1 MGTNGQEARGD
12 FAVLSMRRPL
22 RLAAAAG
29 IAAALTATS
38 VPAVQ
43 ASVVRSQTRVVGRL
57 TSWVPH
63 MPTAATA
70 GGRALTFTFDTK
82 QTSHYLVWLQLYVG
96 MFAVNDTAAARS
108 ENRGVKLRWYD
119 PVTKAW
125 MKPIHIDRTG
135 GWLLGP
141 RVGFTIRRDQVLR
154 IRVKIWFSKRAWLGQ
169 HQLEAIVNDYGIETS
184 SGQSVNA
191 TLSQPNNPQ
200 YTFTVRR

>member
-1 MGTNGQEARGD
+1 MLHVRH
-12 FAVLSMRRPL
+12 PL
-22 RLAAAAG
+22 RMAATAG
-29 IAAALTATS
+29 IAACLTAIA

-43 ASVVRSQTRVVGRL
+43 ASVGSGQTRVVGRL

-63 MPTAATA
+63 MPATATA

-82 QTSHYLVWLQLYVG
+82 QTSHYLVWLQLYIG
-96 MFAVNDTAAARS
+96 MFAVDNTAAADS

-125 MKPIHIDRTG
+125 LKPIHIDKTG

-141 RVGFTIRRDQVLR
+141 KAGFTIRRDQVLR
-154 IRVKIWFSKRAWLGQ
+154 IRVKIWFSKRAWPGQ
-169 HQLEAIVNDYGIETS
+169 HQLEALVNDYEIETS
-184 SGQSVNA
+184 SGRSVNA
-191 TLSQPNNPQ
+191 TLSEPNNPQ

>member
-1 MGTNGQEARGD
+1 MLCVRN
-12 FAVLSMRRPL
+12 PL
-22 RLAAAAG
+22 RMAAAAVV
-29 IAAALTATS
+29 AACLTAVA

-43 ASVVRSQTRVVGRL
+43 ASVVSSQTRVVGRL
-57 TSWVPH
+57 TIWVPR
-63 MPTAATA
+63 MPATATA

-82 QTSHYLVWLQLYVG
+82 QTSHYLVWLQLYIG

-108 ENRGVKLRWYD
+108 ENRAVTLRWYD

-141 RVGFTIRRDQVLR
+141 RAGFTIRRDQVLR

-184 SGQSVNA
+184 SGRSVNA